1 VVKKIHPRVKH
12 LCLPFAVAGKHSV
25 ESVNDSDDD
34 GQNHGDVVLG
44 LFRITTRCFIASKS
58 PDAQGQI
65 ERQTEEMPNVMI
77 ESAGNAR
84 SGKDAGKN
92 EKKRVDEEEKRD
104 EEEPF
109 QRFGI
114 RKSVAL

>member
-1 VVKKIHPRVKH
+1 VKKIHPRVKH
-12 LCLPFAVAGKHSV
+12 LCLPLAVAGKHTV
-25 ESVNDSDDD
+25 EPVNDSDDD

-44 LFRITTRCFIASKS
+44 LFRIATRCFIASQG

-65 ERQTEEMPNVMI
+65 KRQTEEMPDVMI

-92 EKKRVDEEEKRD
+92 EEKRVHEEEKRD
-104 EEEPF
+104 E
-109 QRFGI
+109 
-114 RKSVAL
+114 K